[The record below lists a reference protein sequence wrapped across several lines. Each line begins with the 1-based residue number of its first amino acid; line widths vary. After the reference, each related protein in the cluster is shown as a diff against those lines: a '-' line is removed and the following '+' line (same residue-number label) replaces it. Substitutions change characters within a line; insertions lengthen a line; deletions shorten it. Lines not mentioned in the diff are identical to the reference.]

1 MKKLFVIVLLVAAGK
16 CYAWD
21 ALDSTTEMIR
31 RSNDRFDTMLMI
43 NSQSSQAQ
51 SMWHASQQAN
61 RECPQIYVK
70 VENGVN
76 RQPRVIERPLYGIKL
91 GE

>member
-1 MKKLFVIVLLVAAGK
+1 MILLLFATQR
-16 CYAWD
+16 CYAYD
-21 ALDSTTEMIR
+21 GYGALDSTVDYLR

-43 NSQSSQAQ
+43 NSQASQAQ

-61 RECPQIYVK
+61 RERPQVNVK

-76 RQPRVIERPLYGIKL
+76 RQPQVIERPLYGIKL